1 MLNLEKKIKLLLL
14 SILAIIAAI
23 LIFIL
28 INSVISKPVI
38 ETFNEL
44 KIPRMTLNLTDSKSI
59 EAENKIKAVET
70 EFEYKIIG
78 FIAGDE
84 IEFEYKIIGFIAGDL
99 DSSVVVKKGNKEQ
112 VVVKGAKLDGKYTL
126 MSVSRD
132 EIIFQTDTEVFKIKN
147 EVGR

>member
-1 MLNLEKKIKLLLL
+1 MLNLEKKIKLSLL
-14 SILAIIAAI
+14 SILSLIAAV
-23 LIFIL
+23 LIFIFV
-28 INSVISKPVI
+28 NTVVSKPVI
-38 ETFNEL
+38 ETFSEL
-44 KIPRMTLNLTDSKSI
+44 KIPQMALNLTNSKSVET
-59 EAENKIKAVET
+59 EAKAKAVET

-78 FIAGDE
+78 FIAGNQ
-84 IEFEYKIIGFIAGDL
+84 

-147 EVGR
+147 EVGK

>member
-1 MLNLEKKIKLLLL
+1 VAHFFMLNLEKKIKLLLL

-28 INSVISKPVI
+28 INSVVSKPVI

-44 KIPRMTLNLTDSKSI
+44 KIPQMTLNLTDSKSI
-59 EAENKIKAVET
+59 EADNKTKAVET

-84 IEFEYKIIGFIAGDL
+84 

>member
-1 MLNLEKKIKLLLL
+1 
-14 SILAIIAAI
+14 
-23 LIFIL
+23 
-28 INSVISKPVI
+28 
-38 ETFNEL
+38 
-44 KIPRMTLNLTDSKSI
+44 MTLNLTDSKSI
-59 EAENKIKAVET
+59 EAENKTKAVET

-84 IEFEYKIIGFIAGDL
+84 

>member
-28 INSVISKPVI
+28 INSVVSKPVI

-59 EAENKIKAVET
+59 EADNKTKAVET

-84 IEFEYKIIGFIAGDL
+84 

>member
-1 MLNLEKKIKLLLL
+1 MLNLEKKIKLSLL
-14 SILAIIAAI
+14 SILALIAAV
-23 LIFIL
+23 LIFIFV
-28 INSVISKPVI
+28 NTVVSKPVL
-38 ETFNEL
+38 ETFSEL
-44 KIPRMTLNLTDSKSI
+44 KIPQMALNLTNSKSVET
-59 EAENKIKAVET
+59 EAKAKAVET

-78 FIAGDE
+78 FIAGNQ
-84 IEFEYKIIGFIAGDL
+84 

-147 EVGR
+147 EVGK

>member
-28 INSVISKPVI
+28 INSVVSKPVI

-44 KIPRMTLNLTDSKSI
+44 KIPQMTLNLTDSKSI
-59 EAENKIKAVET
+59 EAENKTKAVET

-84 IEFEYKIIGFIAGDL
+84 

-147 EVGR
+147 ENEK

>member
-59 EAENKIKAVET
+59 EAENKIKAVE
-70 EFEYKIIG
+70 
-78 FIAGDE
+78 
-84 IEFEYKIIGFIAGDL
+84 IEFEYKIIGFIAGDCRL
-99 DSSVVVKKGNKEQ
+99 ISGSKKRKQRTGCC
-112 VVVKGAKLDGKYTL
+112 KGSKVRWKVYF
-126 MSVSRD
+126 D
-132 EIIFQTDTEVFKIKN
+132 E
-147 EVGR
+147 R

>member
-1 MLNLEKKIKLLLL
+1 MLNLEKKIKLSLL
-14 SILAIIAAI
+14 SILALIAAV
-23 LIFIL
+23 LIFIFV
-28 INSVISKPVI
+28 NTVISKPVI

-44 KIPRMTLNLTDSKSI
+44 KIPQMALNLTNSKSV
-59 EAENKIKAVET
+59 ETETKTKAVET
-70 EFEYKIIG
+70 DFEYKIIG
-78 FIAGDE
+78 FIAGNQ
-84 IEFEYKIIGFIAGDL
+84 

-147 EVGR
+147 EVGK

>member
-28 INSVISKPVI
+28 INSAVSKPVI

-44 KIPRMTLNLTDSKSI
+44 KIPQMTLNLTDSKSI

-84 IEFEYKIIGFIAGDL
+84 

-112 VVVKGAKLDGKYTL
+112 VVVKGAKLDEKYTL

>member
-1 MLNLEKKIKLLLL
+1 MLNLEKKIKLSLL
-14 SILAIIAAI
+14 SILSLIAAV
-23 LIFIL
+23 LIFIFV
-28 INSVISKPVI
+28 NTVVSKPVI
-38 ETFNEL
+38 ETFSEL
-44 KIPRMTLNLTDSKSI
+44 KIPQMAFNLTNSKSVET
-59 EAENKIKAVET
+59 EAKAKAVET

-78 FIAGDE
+78 FIAGNQ
-84 IEFEYKIIGFIAGDL
+84 

-147 EVGR
+147 EVGK

>member
-1 MLNLEKKIKLLLL
+1 MLNLEKKIKLSLL
-14 SILAIIAAI
+14 SILALIAAV
-23 LIFIL
+23 LIFIFV
-28 INSVISKPVI
+28 NTVVSKPVI
-38 ETFNEL
+38 ETFSEL
-44 KIPRMTLNLTDSKSI
+44 KIPQMALNLTNSKSVET
-59 EAENKIKAVET
+59 EAKAKAVET

-78 FIAGDE
+78 FIAGNQ
-84 IEFEYKIIGFIAGDL
+84 

-147 EVGR
+147 EVGK